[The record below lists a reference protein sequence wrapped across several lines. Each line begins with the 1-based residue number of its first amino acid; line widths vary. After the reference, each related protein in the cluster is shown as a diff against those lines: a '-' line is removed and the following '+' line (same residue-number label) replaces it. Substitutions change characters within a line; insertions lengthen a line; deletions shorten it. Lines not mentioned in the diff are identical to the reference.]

1 MDYIREEL
9 LRQQALLVVLLTGQ
23 RLEPLEETEKH
34 SRTPA
39 ADLLQADAE
48 ESRLWEE
55 VREAVGARR
64 SRRGT
69 GVGQSRGSTWEEPA
83 EAAALLWTAL
93 AAGRTMEGQR
103 SPEWEELRETAAGRK
118 AETNAAAVMSGRG
131 GSAVPAEIGQIT
143 GAFPAETGEVRLVT
157 ELRQAERG
165 ESADPA
171 ALSLAFQRDARR
183 YDGGFRLY

>member
-1 MDYIREEL
+1 
-9 LRQQALLVVLLTGQ
+9 
-23 RLEPLEETEKH
+23 
-34 SRTPA
+34 
-39 ADLLQADAE
+39 
-48 ESRLWEE
+48 
-55 VREAVGARR
+55 
-64 SRRGT
+64 
-69 GVGQSRGSTWEEPA
+69 
-83 EAAALLWTAL
+83 
-93 AAGRTMEGQR
+93 MEGQR